1 MLRNYPKKKIGG
13 KMTRK
18 FSPIIVNVL
27 ILILVISC
35 SSTKQVSRIGVNT
48 TTDLSG
54 RWNDTDSR
62 MVAGKMI
69 KDVLGKTWL
78 TDFVAKNGRN
88 PVVIVGTVRNKS
100 NEHINVETFI
110 KDIERELINS
120 GQVKFVAARK
130 QREELREERLEQQSY
145 ASEETVKKLANETG
159 ADFML
164 QGTLNSIEDTIKG
177 KKVIYYQTD
186 LELIHLETNEKVWM
200 GTEKI
205 KKFISQKKFKS

>member
-1 MLRNYPKKKIGG
+1 
-13 KMTRK
+13 MTRK